1 MTRWYRIVQQ
11 SAIIG
16 ISVIVMGIF
25 MSANLFAGSLDSFK
39 DLSGTIKISGGTAH
53 IPVMKEAAK
62 RVMQLNGNIQI
73 SIAGGGSGVG
83 IKQVGEGLVNI
94 GNSGRKAKDEEVEK
108 YGLKMF
114 KWAIDGVAIV
124 VNPENTVKELTK
136 QQLKDIFSGKIA
148 NWKSLAGAD
157 RPINVYTRD
166 ESSGTR
172 EVFWKKAIDQGEI
185 IPQANVV
192 VSNGAMKS
200 AIANDPYS
208 IGYVSVGHIDKSV
221 APVAL
226 DGIIPTI
233 ETVKSGSYT
242 VSRGLYSNT
251 KGEPDQLTKLFIDYL
266 LSPEGQ
272 KIVSENGFIP
282 VR

>member
-62 RVMQLNGNIQI
+62 RVMQFNGNIQI

-124 VNPENTVKELTK
+124 VNPANPVKELTK
-136 QQLKDIFSGKIA
+136 QQLKDIFSGRIS
-148 NWKSLAGAD
+148 NWKDLAGAD
-157 RPINVYTRD
+157 RTINVYTRD

-172 EVFWKKAIDQGEI
+172 EVFWKKAIDKGDI

-272 KIVSENGFIP
+272 QIVSENGFIP